1 MNIQQNIL
9 EKLGTAHHH
18 DAITG
23 TSNREVAENY
33 FIRVVDALKQINQLN
48 LKTFN
53 ELIGKKYG
61 ISVKSFDSNIH
72 LKSILQKKIYS
83 PY

>member
-1 MNIQQNIL
+1 M
-9 EKLGTAHHH
+9 
-18 DAITG
+18 
-23 TSNREVAENY
+23 
-33 FIRVVDALKQINQLN
+33 RVVDTLKLINQLN
-48 LKTFN
+48 LKTFD